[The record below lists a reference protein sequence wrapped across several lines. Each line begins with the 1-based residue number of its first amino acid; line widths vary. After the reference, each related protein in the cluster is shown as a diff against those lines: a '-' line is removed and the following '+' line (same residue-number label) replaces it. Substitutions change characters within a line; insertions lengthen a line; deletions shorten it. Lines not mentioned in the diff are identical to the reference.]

1 MKFTL
6 DAGGAQMAGQGIGNI
21 FKAYALGDQY
31 RQQGEMDAMTT
42 TARLGQAQAAARKYN
57 ADAALDEYKLGLQK
71 DPMRTALIENQVPL
85 DTRPVIEKF
94 FQTGSFGPSYDTP
107 ADGVG
112 PVLPP
117 PVDTNKLGT
126 IARAIAAYDKAVGT
140 GSNVQ
145 QMAKAGET
153 EQTMRDRAAITSNQA
168 LALPMAQAYFATSGK
183 APFDN
188 VNNTGYS
195 LNALTGGQ
203 FEANPV
209 LAKLFGTVEQSKA
222 TENLA
227 QAGSANASAGL
238 SSARRDRVVS
248 GLDKPVTIVDDETG
262 QASITALPTRGDPR
276 TIGLAP
282 AKGTGVDATNAKT
295 RNAII
300 AAVEK
305 EMPGADEATIT
316 AEVTK
321 RLARRGI
328 TGAGNKNPAPSAN
341 SPKIPSQS
349 GQYKSADEV
358 KAAFRAGTI
367 SREDATAILQ
377 RDFGMK

>member
-94 FQTGSFGPSYDTP
+94 FQTGSFGPSFDTP

-117 PVDTNKLGT
+117 PVDANKLGT
-126 IARAIAAYDKAVGT
+126 IARAIAAYEKAVGT

-145 QMAKAGET
+145 QMAKAGT
-153 EQTMRDRAAITSNQA
+153 ELQTQEIRDRA
-168 LALPMAQAYFATSGK
+168 LASVGNLDMM
-183 APFDN
+183 N
-188 VNNTGYS
+188 R
-195 LNALTGGQ
+195 LNALAKEGTTYKPFAAVGNTGGAINQ
-203 FEANPV
+203 ATGQGIVSDAV
-209 LAKLFGTVEQSKA
+209 LRKLFGDKNASEVM
-222 TENLA
+222 ENKA

-238 SSARRDRVVS
+238 SSARRERVVS
-248 GLDKPVTIVDDETG
+248 GLDKPVTIQDEDGNATIVTVPTKG
-262 QASITALPTRGDPR
+262 DMRTVGTA
-276 TIGLAP
+276 AP
-282 AKGTGVDATNAKT
+282 KGTGVDATNAKT

-300 AAVEK
+300 AAIEK
-305 EMPGADEATIT
+305 EQPGLDGEEFN
-316 AEVTK
+316 AEVIK

-328 TGAGNKNPAPSAN
+328 TMAGNKNPAPAKTGETMPQETKTIGAKTYVKVN
-341 SPKIPSQS
+341 
-349 GQYKSADEV
+349 GQWYEK
-358 KAAFRAGTI
+358 
-367 SREDATAILQ
+367 
-377 RDFGMK
+377 

>member
-94 FQTGSFGPSYDTP
+94 FQTGSFGPSFDTP

-117 PVDTNKLGT
+117 PVDANKLGT

-153 EQTMRDRAAITSNQA
+153 EQTMRDRAAVIANA
-168 LALPMAQAYFATSGK
+168 GLALPTSQAYFATSGK

-222 TENLA
+222 TENQA

-238 SSARRDRVVS
+238 SNARRERVVS

-328 TGAGNKNPAPSAN
+328 TAAGNKNPAPAKTGETMPQETKTIGAKTYVKVN
-341 SPKIPSQS
+341 
-349 GQYKSADEV
+349 GQWYEK
-358 KAAFRAGTI
+358 
-367 SREDATAILQ
+367 
-377 RDFGMK
+377 